1 MPETI
6 KKEDGTEV
14 EVFTQE
20 EIDTQKTEA
29 IDKYK
34 EENPNDETL
43 KTSIEEKETL
53 LKEKEEELE
62 KEKGKEKNFAKLR
75 SLSSEDKE
83 KLKAAGIELDEKDE
97 AMDTLR
103 DETKKEIAE
112 LRNEVST
119 GKRTEAINKLSDDI
133 EERKK
138 IKFHLDRLSKSDD
151 DQEAFESNL
160 KDAYFLTTKQE
171 AQVPDYISS
180 AGAGGGKQKEETSA
194 GEKEIG
200 NELGITDEDR
210 EKYSK

>member
-6 KKEDGTEV
+6 TKDGEEV

-20 EIDTQKTEA
+20 ELETQSQSA

-34 EENPNDETL
+34 EENPGDETL
-43 KTSIEEKETL
+43 KTSLEEKEAT

-75 SLSSEDKE
+75 E
-83 KLKAAGIELDEKDE
+83 KAKAAGVELDEKDAE
-97 AMDTLR
+97 FSQLR

-119 GKRTEAINKLSDDI
+119 GKRTEAIDKLSDDP

-151 DQEAFESNL
+151 DQKAFESNL

-171 AQVPDYISS
+171 VQVPDYISS
-180 AGAGGGKQKEETSA
+180 AGAGSGKQKEETSA

-210 EKYSK
+210 EKYNK